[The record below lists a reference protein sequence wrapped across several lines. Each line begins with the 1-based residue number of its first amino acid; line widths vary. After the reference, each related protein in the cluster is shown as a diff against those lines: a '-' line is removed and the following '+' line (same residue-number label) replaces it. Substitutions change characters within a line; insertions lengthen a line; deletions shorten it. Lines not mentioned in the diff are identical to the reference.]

1 MLEIKPQEVIDLCKI
16 SSRFYK
22 KGTVLYV
29 EKDAITYKIYDV
41 TEVSFDNLQKR
52 VYGIQEA

>member
-22 KGTVLYV
+22 RGTVLYV
-29 EKDAITYKIYDV
+29 EKDAITYKIHDV
-41 TEVSFDNLQKR
+41 TEESFKNLQKR
-52 VYGIQEA
+52 VYGIQEV

>member
-1 MLEIKPQEVIDLCKI
+1 MLEIKPQEVIDLCKV

-29 EKDAITYKIYDV
+29 EKDAIIYKIYNI
-41 TEVSFDNLQKR
+41 TEISFENLQKR
-52 VYGIQEA
+52 VYEIQEV